1 MKLKKFNFKI
11 VNSTNDLAIQII
23 KNTNN
28 KSGIVIAERQK
39 KGRGQYGKKWTSFKW
54 NLFVS
59 IFFQID
65 KVQLSL
71 KDLTK
76 VNCHLVKR
84 LLSNFYNGKITIKKP
99 NDLLINKMK
108 ISGILQEILTKSDE
122 KFIIIGV
129 GVNLI
134 KSPTIKK
141 YLTTN
146 LFDLTGIKITP
157 NNAALKL
164 KKIYETFIPMFPKFN
179 IKNLDRNLKWLLLVI

>member
-28 KSGIVIAERQK
+28 KSGIIIAEKQK
-39 KGRGQYGKKWTSFKW
+39 KGRGQYGKKWTSFKG

-65 KVQLSL
+65 LVKLSL
-71 KDLTK
+71 KNLTK
-76 VNCHLVKR
+76 VNCSLVKK
-84 LLSNFYNGKITIKKP
+84 LLANFYKDTIMIKKP
-99 NDLLINKMK
+99 NDLLINNKK
-108 ISGILQEILTKSDE
+108 ISGILQETLSKSGE
-122 KFIIIGV
+122 TFIIVGIGI
-129 GVNLI
+129 NLI
-134 KSPTIKK
+134 KSPTIKN

-146 LFDLTGIKITP
+146 LFDLTGVKITP

-164 KKIYETFIPMFPKFN
+164 KKIYETFIPIFPNFN
-179 IKNLDRNLKWLLLVI
+179 IKNLDRNLK

>member
-1 MKLKKFNFKI
+1 MKLKKFNFKT

-23 KNTNN
+23 KKTNN
-28 KSGIVIAERQK
+28 KSGIIIAEKQK
-39 KGRGQYGKKWTSFKW
+39 KGRGQYGKKWTSFKG

-59 IFFQID
+59 IFFKIN

-76 VNCHLVKR
+76 VNCLLVKK
-84 LLSNFYNGKITIKKP
+84 LLSKFYNGKITIKKP
-99 NDLLINKMK
+99 NDLLINRMK

-122 KFIIIGV
+122 KFIVVGV
-129 GVNLI
+129 GINLT
-134 KSPTIKK
+134 KSPTIKN

-157 NNAALKL
+157 NYAVLRL

-179 IKNLDRNLKWLLLVI
+179 IKNLDRNLK

>member
-23 KNTNN
+23 KSSNY
-28 KSGIVIAERQK
+28 KSGIVIAEKQK
-39 KGRGQYGKKWTSFKW
+39 KGRGQFGKKWTSFKG

-59 IFFQID
+59 IFFPID
-65 KVQLSL
+65 IIKLSL

-76 VNCHLVKR
+76 VNCLLIKK
-84 LLSNFYNGKITIKKP
+84 LLSNFYKSKISVKNP
-99 NDLLINKMK
+99 NDLLINNMK
-108 ISGILQEILTKSDE
+108 ISGILQETLSKSGQ
-122 KFIIIGV
+122 KFIIVGI

-134 KSPTIKK
+134 KSPIIKN

-146 LFDLTGIKITP
+146 LLDLTGIKITP

-164 KKIYETFIPMFPKFN
+164 KKIYEKFIPMFPKFN
-179 IKNLDRNLKWLLLVI
+179 VKNINRI